1 VGTSITRA
9 RSLAYRHV
17 EEINMRKQLLLST
30 GIICLM
36 LAPAVSYGQAPGA
49 RGEEQKQMRPSE
61 AGKGAA
67 PQERGAERA
76 QERAQGAEQKA
87 QGAQGRE
94 ERGSG
99 SRQTEER
106 TKAAPSSERPSTA
119 SDDKRGRG
127 DDAKSSERAQD
138 SRQGGRD
145 AQTAREGKDAKDG
158 AKDSTKGRAEMDRDN
173 AARGKSSAEQEKSK
187 DGTTAAQKEREG
199 TTTTQKEQGR
209 DQRGDSSKNAA
220 EQGKDANR
228 PSTATD
234 STRTPPSSNAQNA
247 PTGSTNQPSQNQTTQ
262 SQTSQTQVSQQS
274 NISTEKQVRISQTLT
289 RERLA
294 PPERNL
300 NISIRIGETVP
311 QNVRFHRLP
320 PEIVSIEP
328 EYRDYEYFTTDD
340 DIVIVEPRTKRIVS
354 QVPRDASRIRAA
366 GGQPGTGSTSS
377 SSGYTGTVAAA
388 GGASPCRIMRRD
400 SAGNVTELTPQTV
413 GSTAQ
418 QESISVTVRVPGGAT
433 TAPISMSAADGQI
446 VVSGQGGADCMVT
459 IEPPAR

>member
-1 VGTSITRA
+1 
-9 RSLAYRHV
+9 V
-17 EEINMRKQLLLST
+17 EEINMGKQLLLST

-36 LAPAVSYGQAPGA
+36 LAPAVSYGQTPGG
-49 RGEEQKQMRPSE
+49 RGEEQKQMRPGD

-67 PQERGAERA
+67 SQERGAERA

-87 QGAQGRE
+87 QGAAGRE

-106 TKAAPSSERPSTA
+106 SKAAPSNERPSTA

-127 DDAKSSERAQD
+127 DDAKSSDRAQD
-138 SRQGGRD
+138 SRPGGRD
-145 AQTAREGKDAKDG
+145 AQTAREGKDNKDS

-247 PTGSTNQPSQNQTTQ
+247 PAGSTNQPGQSQTTQ
-262 SQTSQTQVSQQS
+262 SQTSQTQTSQQS

-311 QNVRFHRLP
+311 QSVRFHRLP

-340 DIVIVEPRTKRIVS
+340 EIVIVEPRTKRIVS

-366 GGQPGTGSTSS
+366 GGQPGTSGTSS
-377 SSGYTGTVAAA
+377 SGSYTSPVAAA

-433 TAPISMSAADGQI
+433 TAPISMGAPDGQI
-446 VVSGQGGADCMVT
+446 VVSGQSGADCMVT

>member
-1 VGTSITRA
+1 
-9 RSLAYRHV
+9 
-17 EEINMRKQLLLST
+17 MRKQLLLST

-36 LAPAVSYGQAPGA
+36 LAPAVSYGQTPGG
-49 RGEEQKQMRPSE
+49 RGEEQKQMRPGD

-67 PQERGAERA
+67 SQERGAERV

-87 QGAQGRE
+87 QGAAGRE
-94 ERGSG
+94 EKGAG
-99 SRQTEER
+99 SRRTEER
-106 TKAAPSSERPSTA
+106 GKAAPTTERPATA

-158 AKDSTKGRAEMDRDN
+158 AKDNAKGRAEMDRDN

-187 DGTTAAQKEREG
+187 DGTTAQREREG

-234 STRTPPSSNAQNA
+234 TTRTPPSSNAQNA
-247 PTGSTNQPSQNQTTQ
+247 PAGSTNQPGQSQTTQ

-274 NISTEKQVRISQTLT
+274 NISTEKQERISQTLT

-311 QNVRFHRLP
+311 PRVRFHRLP

-328 EYRDYEYFTTDD
+328 EYRDYEYFSTDD

-354 QVPRDASRIRAA
+354 QIPRDASRIRAA
-366 GGQPGTGSTSS
+366 GDQTGSSTPGAAG
-377 SSGYTGTVAAA
+377 GYTSTVAAA

-400 SAGNVTELTPQTV
+400 TAGNVTELTPQTV
-413 GSTAQ
+413 GSAAQ
-418 QESISVTVRVPGGAT
+418 QETISVTVRVPGGAT
-433 TAPISMSAADGQI
+433 TAPISMGAPDGQI

>member
-1 VGTSITRA
+1 
-9 RSLAYRHV
+9 
-17 EEINMRKQLLLST
+17 MRKQLLLST

-36 LAPAVSYGQAPGA
+36 LAPAVSYGQSPGA
-49 RGEEQKQMRPSE
+49 RGEEQKQMRPGE

-67 PQERGAERA
+67 SQERGAERV

-87 QGAQGRE
+87 QGAAGRE

-106 TKAAPSSERPSTA
+106 SKAAPSTERPATA

-127 DDAKSSERAQD
+127 DDAKSGDRAQD

-145 AQTAREGKDAKDG
+145 AQTAREGKDAKDN
-158 AKDSTKGRAEMDRDN
+158 AKGSAEMNRDN
-173 AARGKSSAEQEKSK
+173 ARGKSAAEQEKSR
-187 DGTTAAQKEREG
+187 DGTTAQKEREG
-199 TTTTQKEQGR
+199 TAATQKESGR
-209 DQRGDSSKNAA
+209 EQREGAKNAA
-220 EQGKDANR
+220 EQGKDADR

-234 STRTPPSSNAQNA
+234 STRTPPTNNAQTA
-247 PTGSTNQPSQNQTTQ
+247 PGGATTQ
-262 SQTSQTQVSQQS
+262 SQTSQQS
-274 NISTEKQVRISQTLT
+274 NVSTEKQVRISQTLT

-300 NISIRIGETVP
+300 SISIRIGETVP
-311 QNVRFHRLP
+311 RDVRFHRLP

-354 QVPRDASRIRAA
+354 QVPRDVSRIRAA
-366 GGQPGTGSTSS
+366 GGQPGSGSTD
-377 SSGYTGTVAAA
+377 SSGSYTGTVAAA

-400 SAGNVTELTPQTV
+400 TAGNVTELTPQTV

-418 QESISVTVRVPGGAT
+418 QEAISVTVRVPGGAT
-433 TAPISMSAADGQI
+433 TAPISMGSPDGQI
-446 VVSGQGGADCMVT
+446 VVSGQSGADCMVT
-459 IEPPAR
+459 IEPPTR

>member
-1 VGTSITRA
+1 
-9 RSLAYRHV
+9 
-17 EEINMRKQLLLST
+17 MRKQLLLST

-36 LAPAVSYGQAPGA
+36 LAPAVSYGQSPGG

-61 AGKGAA
+61 AGKGATS
-67 PQERGAERA
+67 QERGAERV

-87 QGAQGRE
+87 QGATGRE
-94 ERGSG
+94 EKGAG

-119 SDDKRGRG
+119 SDDKRGRS
-127 DDAKSSERAQD
+127 DDAKSGDRAQD

-145 AQTAREGKDAKDG
+145 AQTAREGKDAKDN
-158 AKDSTKGRAEMDRDN
+158 AKGSAEMNRDN
-173 AARGKSSAEQEKSK
+173 ARGKSTAEEKSK
-187 DGTTAAQKEREG
+187 DGTTAQKEREG
-199 TTTTQKEQGR
+199 TAASQKESGR
-209 DQRGDSSKNAA
+209 DQREGAKNAA

-234 STRTPPSSNAQNA
+234 SSRTPPTNNAQTA
-247 PTGSTNQPSQNQTTQ
+247 PSGAATQSQTTQ
-262 SQTSQTQVSQQS
+262 SQTSQTQVGQHS
-274 NISTEKQVRISQTLT
+274 NISTEKQTRISQTMT

-300 NISIRIGETVP
+300 NIAIRIGEPVP
-311 QNVRFHRLP
+311 PRVRFHRLP

-366 GGQPGTGSTSS
+366 GDQPGGGSTSS
-377 SSGYTGTVAAA
+377 SGSYTGTVAAA

-400 SAGNVTELTPQTV
+400 TAGNVTELTPQTV
-413 GSTAQ
+413 GAAAQ
-418 QESISVTVRVPGGAT
+418 QETISVMVRVPGGAT
-433 TAPISMSAADGQI
+433 TAPIALGASDGQI
-446 VVSGQGGADCMVT
+446 VVSGQSGADCMVV
-459 IEPPAR
+459 IESQTR

>member
-1 VGTSITRA
+1 
-9 RSLAYRHV
+9 
-17 EEINMRKQLLLST
+17 
-30 GIICLM
+30 
-36 LAPAVSYGQAPGA
+36 
-49 RGEEQKQMRPSE
+49 
-61 AGKGAA
+61 
-67 PQERGAERA
+67 
-76 QERAQGAEQKA
+76 
-87 QGAQGRE
+87 
-94 ERGSG
+94 
-99 SRQTEER
+99 
-106 TKAAPSSERPSTA
+106 
-119 SDDKRGRG
+119 
-127 DDAKSSERAQD
+127 
-138 SRQGGRD
+138 
-145 AQTAREGKDAKDG
+145 
-158 AKDSTKGRAEMDRDN
+158 
-173 AARGKSSAEQEKSK
+173 
-187 DGTTAAQKEREG
+187 
-199 TTTTQKEQGR
+199 
-209 DQRGDSSKNAA
+209 
-220 EQGKDANR
+220 
-228 PSTATD
+228 
-234 STRTPPSSNAQNA
+234 
-247 PTGSTNQPSQNQTTQ
+247 
-262 SQTSQTQVSQQS
+262 
-274 NISTEKQVRISQTLT
+274 VRISQTLT

>member
-1 VGTSITRA
+1 
-9 RSLAYRHV
+9 
-17 EEINMRKQLLLST
+17 MRKQLLLST
-30 GIICLM
+30 GIVCLM
-36 LAPAVSYGQAPGA
+36 LAPAVSFGQAPGA

-67 PQERGAERA
+67 SQERGAERT
-76 QERAQGAEQKA
+76 QERARGAEQKA
-87 QGAQGRE
+87 QGAAGRE

-106 TKAAPSSERPSTA
+106 SKAAPSGERPATA
-119 SDDKRGRG
+119 SDESKRGRG
-127 DDAKSSERAQD
+127 DDAKSRERAQD

-145 AQTAREGKDAKDG
+145 AQTAREGKDAKD
-158 AKDSTKGRAEMDRDN
+158 STKGRADMDRDN

-187 DGTTAAQKEREG
+187 AGTTAAQKEREG
-199 TTTTQKEQGR
+199 TTTTQKEPGR
-209 DQRGDSSKNAA
+209 DQRDSSKGAA
-220 EQGKDANR
+220 EQGKDASR

-234 STRTPPSSNAQNA
+234 TTRTPPSTNAQTA
-247 PTGSTNQPSQNQTTQ
+247 PGGATTQSQTTQ
-262 SQTSQTQVSQQS
+262 SQTGQQS
-274 NISTEKQVRISQTLT
+274 NISTDKQVRISQTLT

-311 QNVRFHRLP
+311 QSVRFHRLP

-366 GGQPGTGSTSS
+366 GGESGTTSS
-377 SSGYTGTVAAA
+377 SGGYASSVAAA

-400 SAGNVTELTPQTV
+400 TAGNVTELTPQTV
-413 GSTAQ
+413 GAAAQ
-418 QESISVTVRVPGGAT
+418 QEAISVTVRVPGGAT
-433 TAPISMSAADGQI
+433 TAPISMGAPDGQI
-446 VVSGQGGADCMVT
+446 VVSGQSGADCMVT

>member
-1 VGTSITRA
+1 
-9 RSLAYRHV
+9 
-17 EEINMRKQLLLST
+17 MRKQLLLST

-49 RGEEQKQMRPSE
+49 RGEEQKQMRPGD

-67 PQERGAERA
+67 SQERGAERV

-87 QGAQGRE
+87 QGAAGRE
-94 ERGSG
+94 EKGAG

-106 TKAAPSSERPSTA
+106 GKAAPTPERPSTA

-127 DDAKSSERAQD
+127 DDAKSSDRAQD
-138 SRQGGRD
+138 SHQGGRD

-247 PTGSTNQPSQNQTTQ
+247 PAGSTNQPGQSQTTQ
-262 SQTSQTQVSQQS
+262 SQTSQTQTSQQS
-274 NISTEKQVRISQTLT
+274 SISTEKQVRISQTLT

-311 QNVRFHRLP
+311 QSVRFHRLP

-328 EYRDYEYFTTDD
+328 EYRDYEYFSTDD

-377 SSGYTGTVAAA
+377 SGGYTGTVAAA

-400 SAGNVTELTPQTV
+400 SAGNVTELMPQTV

>member
-1 VGTSITRA
+1 
-9 RSLAYRHV
+9 V

-36 LAPAVSYGQAPGA
+36 LAPAVSYGQTPGG
-49 RGEEQKQMRPSE
+49 RGEEQKQMRPSD

-67 PQERGAERA
+67 SQERGAERV

-87 QGAQGRE
+87 QGAAGRE
-94 ERGSG
+94 EKGAG

-106 TKAAPSSERPSTA
+106 GKAAPTPERPSAA

-145 AQTAREGKDAKDG
+145 AQTAREGKDAKDS

-209 DQRGDSSKNAA
+209 DHRGDSSKNAA

-234 STRTPPSSNAQNA
+234 TTRTPPSNNAQTA
-247 PTGSTNQPSQNQTTQ
+247 PSGATTQSQTTQ

-294 PPERNL
+294 APERNL

-311 QNVRFHRLP
+311 QSVRFHRLP

-328 EYRDYEYFTTDD
+328 EYRDYEYFSTDD

-366 GGQPGTGSTSS
+366 GGQGGTGSTSS
-377 SSGYTGTVAAA
+377 SGGYTGTVAAA

-400 SAGNVTELTPQTV
+400 SAGNVAELTPQTV

>member
-1 VGTSITRA
+1 
-9 RSLAYRHV
+9 
-17 EEINMRKQLLLST
+17 MRKQLLLST

-36 LAPAVSYGQAPGA
+36 LAPAVSYGQTPGG
-49 RGEEQKQMRPSE
+49 RGEEQKQMRPAES
-61 AGKGAA
+61 GKGAA
-67 PQERGAERA
+67 SQERGAERA
-76 QERAQGAEQKA
+76 QERGQGAEQRR
-87 QGAQGRE
+87 QGAAGREDRGAGSRQSE
-94 ERGSG
+94 ERG
-99 SRQTEER
+99 
-106 TKAAPSSERPSTA
+106 KAAPSSERPATA

-127 DDAKSSERAQD
+127 EDAKSRERAQD

-145 AQTAREGKDAKDG
+145 AQTAREGKDAKD
-158 AKDSTKGRAEMDRDN
+158 SKGSAEMDRDK
-173 AARGKSSAEQEKSK
+173 ARGKSTAEQEKSK
-187 DGTTAAQKEREG
+187 AGTTATQKEREG

-209 DQRGDSSKNAA
+209 DQRDSSKDAA
-220 EQGKDANR
+220 ERDKDADR

-234 STRTPPSSNAQNA
+234 TTRTPPS
-247 PTGSTNQPSQNQTTQ
+247 GQTTQ
-262 SQTSQTQVSQQS
+262 SQTGQTQAGQQS

-294 PPERNL
+294 PPQRNL
-300 NISIRIGETVP
+300 NIAIRIGEPVP
-311 QNVRFHRLP
+311 RNVRFHRLP
-320 PEIVSIEP
+320 REIVAIEP

-366 GGQPGTGSTSS
+366 GGETGTGSTSGTAGA
-377 SSGYTGTVAAA
+377 GYTSSMAAA

-418 QESISVTVRVPGGAT
+418 QESISVTVRVPGGAA
-433 TAPISMSAADGQI
+433 TAPISMGAPDGQI
-446 VVSGQGGADCMVT
+446 VVSGQSGADCMVT

>member
-1 VGTSITRA
+1 
-9 RSLAYRHV
+9 V
-17 EEINMRKQLLLST
+17 EEITMRKQLLLST

-36 LAPAVSYGQAPGA
+36 LAPAVSYGQGPGA
-49 RGEEQKQMRPSE
+49 RGEEQKQMRPGE

-67 PQERGAERA
+67 SQERGADRV

-87 QGAQGRE
+87 QGAAGRE

-99 SRQTEER
+99 SRHTEER
-106 TKAAPSSERPSTA
+106 GKAAPTTDRPATA

-127 DDAKSSERAQD
+127 DDAKSSDRAQD

-145 AQTAREGKDAKDG
+145 AQTAREGKDAKD

-199 TTTTQKEQGR
+199 TTTRQKESGR
-209 DQRGDSSKNAA
+209 DQRDSAKDAA

-228 PSTATD
+228 PATATD
-234 STRTPPSSNAQNA
+234 STRTPPANNAQTA
-247 PTGSTNQPSQNQTTQ
+247 PSGATTQSQTTQ
-262 SQTSQTQVSQQS
+262 SQTGQTQVGQQS
-274 NISTEKQVRISQTLT
+274 NITTEKQVRISQTLT

-300 NISIRIGETVP
+300 NIAIRIGEPVP
-311 QNVRFHRLP
+311 PRVRFHRLP

-328 EYRDYEYFTTDD
+328 EYRDYEYFSTDD

-366 GGQPGTGSTSS
+366 GGQPGTSGTSS
-377 SSGYTGTVAAA
+377 SGGYTSSVAAA

-400 SAGNVTELTPQTV
+400 TAGNVTELTPQTV
-413 GSTAQ
+413 GSAAQ
-418 QESISVTVRVPGGAT
+418 QEAISVTVRVPGGAT
-433 TAPISMSAADGQI
+433 TAPISMGASDGQI
-446 VVSGQGGADCMVT
+446 VVSGQSGADCMVT

>member
-1 VGTSITRA
+1 
-9 RSLAYRHV
+9 
-17 EEINMRKQLLLST
+17 MRKQLLLST

-36 LAPAVSYGQAPGA
+36 LAPAVSFGQAPEG

-67 PQERGAERA
+67 SQERGAERMH
-76 QERAQGAEQKA
+76 ERTQGAEQKT
-87 QGAQGRE
+87 QGAAGRE
-94 ERGSG
+94 EKGAG
-99 SRQTEER
+99 SRQTEEKS
-106 TKAAPSSERPSTA
+106 KAAPSSERPSTA

-127 DDAKSSERAQD
+127 DDAKASERAQD
-138 SRQGGRD
+138 SRQGRD
-145 AQTAREGKDAKDG
+145 AQTAREGKDSN
-158 AKDSTKGRAEMDRDN
+158 KDSSKGRAETDRDN
-173 AARGKSSAEQEKSK
+173 TTRSKSTAEQEKSK
-187 DGTTAAQKEREG
+187 DGTTAQREREG

-209 DQRGDSSKNAA
+209 DQREGAKEGAKNAA

-234 STRTPPSSNAQNA
+234 TTRTQPSNNAQNA
-247 PTGSTNQPSQNQTTQ
+247 PAGSTSQTTQ

-274 NISTEKQVRISQTLT
+274 NISSEKQVRISQTLT

-300 NISIRIGETVP
+300 NIAIRIGEPVP
-311 QNVRFHRLP
+311 QSVRFHRLP

-328 EYRDYEYFTTDD
+328 EYRDYEYFSTDD

-354 QVPRDASRIRAA
+354 QIPRDASRIRAA
-366 GGQPGTGSTSS
+366 GDQTGSGSTSS
-377 SSGYTGTVAAA
+377 AGGYTSSVAAA

-400 SAGNVTELTPQTV
+400 TAGNVTELTPQTV

-418 QESISVTVRVPGGAT
+418 QEAISVTVRVPGGAT
-433 TAPISMSAADGQI
+433 TAPISMGAPDGQI
-446 VVSGQGGADCMVT
+446 VVSGQSSADCMVT
-459 IEPPAR
+459 IEPPAK

>member
-1 VGTSITRA
+1 
-9 RSLAYRHV
+9 
-17 EEINMRKQLLLST
+17 MRKQLLLST
-30 GIICLM
+30 GIVCLM

-67 PQERGAERA
+67 SQERGAERV

-87 QGAQGRE
+87 QGAAGRE

-145 AQTAREGKDAKDG
+145 AQTAREGKDAN
-158 AKDSTKGRAEMDRDN
+158 KDSTKGRAEMDRDN

-209 DQRGDSSKNAA
+209 DQRDGAKDTA
-220 EQGKDANR
+220 EQSKDANR
-228 PSTATD
+228 PASATD
-234 STRTPPSSNAQNA
+234 STRTQPSNNAQTA
-247 PTGSTNQPSQNQTTQ
+247 PSGATTQSQTTQ
-262 SQTSQTQVSQQS
+262 SQTGQTQVGQQS

-300 NISIRIGETVP
+300 NIAIRIGETVP
-311 QNVRFHRLP
+311 RNVRFHRLP

-328 EYRDYEYFTTDD
+328 EYRDYEYFSTDD

-354 QVPRDASRIRAA
+354 QIPRDASRIRAA
-366 GGQPGTGSTSS
+366 GGQGGSSGTSS
-377 SSGYTGTVAAA
+377 SSGYTSSVAAA

-400 SAGNVTELTPQTV
+400 TAGNVTELTPQTV
-413 GSTAQ
+413 GSAAQ
-418 QESISVTVRVPGGAT
+418 QEAISVTVRVPGGAT
-433 TAPISMSAADGQI
+433 TPPISMGAPDGQI
-446 VVSGQGGADCMVT
+446 VVSGQSGADCTVT

>member
-1 VGTSITRA
+1 
-9 RSLAYRHV
+9 
-17 EEINMRKQLLLST
+17 MRKQLLLST

-36 LAPAVSYGQAPGA
+36 LAPAVSYGQSPGA
-49 RGEEQKQMRPSE
+49 RGEEQKQMRPGE

-67 PQERGAERA
+67 SQERGAERV

-87 QGAQGRE
+87 QGAAGRE

-106 TKAAPSSERPSTA
+106 SKAAPSTERPATA

-127 DDAKSSERAQD
+127 DDAKSGDRAQD

-145 AQTAREGKDAKDG
+145 AQTAREGKDAKDN
-158 AKDSTKGRAEMDRDN
+158 AKGSAEMNRDN
-173 AARGKSSAEQEKSK
+173 ARGKSAAEQEKSR
-187 DGTTAAQKEREG
+187 DGTTAQKEREG
-199 TTTTQKEQGR
+199 TAATQKESGR
-209 DQRGDSSKNAA
+209 EQREGAKNAA

-234 STRTPPSSNAQNA
+234 STRTPPTNNAQTA
-247 PTGSTNQPSQNQTTQ
+247 PGGATTQ
-262 SQTSQTQVSQQS
+262 SQTSQQS
-274 NISTEKQVRISQTLT
+274 NVSTEKQVRISQTLT

-311 QNVRFHRLP
+311 RDVRFHRLP

-354 QVPRDASRIRAA
+354 QVPRDVSRIRAA
-366 GGQPGTGSTSS
+366 GGQPGSGSTD
-377 SSGYTGTVAAA
+377 SSGSYTGTVAAA

-400 SAGNVTELTPQTV
+400 TAGNVTELTPQTV

-418 QESISVTVRVPGGAT
+418 QEAISVTVRVPGGAT
-433 TAPISMSAADGQI
+433 TAPISMGSPDGQI
-446 VVSGQGGADCMVT
+446 VVSGQSGADCMVT
-459 IEPPAR
+459 IEPPTR

>member
-1 VGTSITRA
+1 
-9 RSLAYRHV
+9 
-17 EEINMRKQLLLST
+17 MRKQLLLST

-36 LAPAVSYGQAPGA
+36 LAPAVSYGQSPGA
-49 RGEEQKQMRPSE
+49 RGEEQKQMRPGE

-67 PQERGAERA
+67 SQERGAERV

-87 QGAQGRE
+87 QGATGRE

-106 TKAAPSSERPSTA
+106 SKAAPSTERPATA

-127 DDAKSSERAQD
+127 DDAKSGDRAQD

-145 AQTAREGKDAKDG
+145 AQTAREGKDAKDN
-158 AKDSTKGRAEMDRDN
+158 AKGSAEMNRDN
-173 AARGKSSAEQEKSK
+173 ARGKSAAEQEKSR
-187 DGTTAAQKEREG
+187 DGTTAQKEREG
-199 TTTTQKEQGR
+199 TAATQKESGR
-209 DQRGDSSKNAA
+209 EQREGAKNAA

-234 STRTPPSSNAQNA
+234 STRTPPTNNAQTA
-247 PTGSTNQPSQNQTTQ
+247 PGGATTQ
-262 SQTSQTQVSQQS
+262 SQTSQQS
-274 NISTEKQVRISQTLT
+274 NVSTEKQVRISQTLT

-300 NISIRIGETVP
+300 SISIRIGETVP
-311 QNVRFHRLP
+311 RDVRFHRLP

-354 QVPRDASRIRAA
+354 QVPRDVSRIRAA
-366 GGQPGTGSTSS
+366 GGQPGSGSTD
-377 SSGYTGTVAAA
+377 SSGSYTGTVAAA

-400 SAGNVTELTPQTV
+400 TAGNVTELTPQTV

-418 QESISVTVRVPGGAT
+418 QEAISVTVRVPGGAT
-433 TAPISMSAADGQI
+433 TAPISMGSPDGQI
-446 VVSGQGGADCMVT
+446 VVSGQSGADCMVT
-459 IEPPAR
+459 IEPPTR

>member
-1 VGTSITRA
+1 
-9 RSLAYRHV
+9 
-17 EEINMRKQLLLST
+17 MRKQLLLST

-36 LAPAVSYGQAPGA
+36 LAPAVSYGQSPGA
-49 RGEEQKQMRPSE
+49 RGEEQKQMRPGE

-67 PQERGAERA
+67 SQERGAERV

-87 QGAQGRE
+87 QGAAGRE

-106 TKAAPSSERPSTA
+106 SKAAPSTERPATA

-127 DDAKSSERAQD
+127 DDAKSGDRAQD

-145 AQTAREGKDAKDG
+145 AQTAREGKDAKDN
-158 AKDSTKGRAEMDRDN
+158 AKGSAEMNRDN
-173 AARGKSSAEQEKSK
+173 ARGKSAAEQEKSR
-187 DGTTAAQKEREG
+187 DGTTAQKEREG
-199 TTTTQKEQGR
+199 TAATQKESGR
-209 DQRGDSSKNAA
+209 EQREGAKNAA

-234 STRTPPSSNAQNA
+234 STRTPPTNNAQTA
-247 PTGSTNQPSQNQTTQ
+247 PGGATTQ
-262 SQTSQTQVSQQS
+262 SQTSQQS
-274 NISTEKQVRISQTLT
+274 NVSTEKQVRISQTLT

-300 NISIRIGETVP
+300 SISIRIGETVP
-311 QNVRFHRLP
+311 RDVRFHRLP

-354 QVPRDASRIRAA
+354 QVPRDVSRIRAT
-366 GGQPGTGSTSS
+366 GGQPGSGSTD
-377 SSGYTGTVAAA
+377 SSGSYTGTVAAA

-400 SAGNVTELTPQTV
+400 TAGNVTELTPQTV

-418 QESISVTVRVPGGAT
+418 QEAISVTVRVPGGAT
-433 TAPISMSAADGQI
+433 TAPISMGSPDGQI
-446 VVSGQGGADCMVT
+446 VVSGQSGADCMVT
-459 IEPPAR
+459 IEPPTR

>member
-1 VGTSITRA
+1 
-9 RSLAYRHV
+9 
-17 EEINMRKQLLLST
+17 MRKQLLLST

-36 LAPAVSYGQAPGA
+36 LAPAVSYGQAPGG
-49 RGEEQKQMRPSE
+49 RGEEQKQTRPGE

-67 PQERGAERA
+67 SQERGAERV
-76 QERAQGAEQKA
+76 QERAPGAEQKA
-87 QGAQGRE
+87 QGATGRE
-94 ERGSG
+94 EKGAG

-106 TKAAPSSERPSTA
+106 GKAAPTTERPATA

-145 AQTAREGKDAKDG
+145 AQTARDGKDAKDG

-187 DGTTAAQKEREG
+187 DGTTAQKEREG

-209 DQRGDSSKNAA
+209 DQREGAKNAA

-228 PSTATD
+228 PATA
-234 STRTPPSSNAQNA
+234 
-247 PTGSTNQPSQNQTTQ
+247 TTQ
-262 SQTSQTQVSQQS
+262 SQTSQTQTSQQS

-311 QNVRFHRLP
+311 QSVRFHRLP

-328 EYRDYEYFTTDD
+328 EYRDYEYFSTDD

-366 GGQPGTGSTSS
+366 GGQPGPGTSS

-433 TAPISMSAADGQI
+433 TAPISMGAPDGQI
-446 VVSGQGGADCMVT
+446 VVSGQSGADCMVT

>member
-1 VGTSITRA
+1 
-9 RSLAYRHV
+9 
-17 EEINMRKQLLLST
+17 MRKQLLLST

-36 LAPAVSYGQAPGA
+36 LAPAVSYGQSPGA
-49 RGEEQKQMRPSE
+49 RGEEQKQMRPGE

-67 PQERGAERA
+67 SQERGAERV

-87 QGAQGRE
+87 QGAAGRE

-106 TKAAPSSERPSTA
+106 SKAAPSTERPATA

-127 DDAKSSERAQD
+127 DDAKSGDRAQD

-145 AQTAREGKDAKDG
+145 AQTAREGKDAKDN
-158 AKDSTKGRAEMDRDN
+158 AKGSAEMNRDN
-173 AARGKSSAEQEKSK
+173 ARGKSAAEQEKSR
-187 DGTTAAQKEREG
+187 DGTTAQKEREG
-199 TTTTQKEQGR
+199 TAATQKESGR
-209 DQRGDSSKNAA
+209 EQREGSKNAA

-234 STRTPPSSNAQNA
+234 STRTPPTNNAQTA
-247 PTGSTNQPSQNQTTQ
+247 PGGATTQ
-262 SQTSQTQVSQQS
+262 SQTSQQS
-274 NISTEKQVRISQTLT
+274 NVSTEKQVRISQTLT

-300 NISIRIGETVP
+300 SISIRIGETVP
-311 QNVRFHRLP
+311 RDVRFHRLP

-354 QVPRDASRIRAA
+354 QVPRDVSRIRAA
-366 GGQPGTGSTSS
+366 GGQPGSGSTD
-377 SSGYTGTVAAA
+377 SSGSYTGTVAAA

-400 SAGNVTELTPQTV
+400 TAGNVTELTPQTV

-418 QESISVTVRVPGGAT
+418 QEAISVTVRVPGGAT
-433 TAPISMSAADGQI
+433 TAPISMGSPDGQI
-446 VVSGQGGADCMVT
+446 VVSGQSGADCMVT
-459 IEPPAR
+459 IEPPTR

>member
-1 VGTSITRA
+1 
-9 RSLAYRHV
+9 
-17 EEINMRKQLLLST
+17 MRKQLLLST

-61 AGKGAA
+61 GGKGAA
-67 PQERGAERA
+67 SQERGAERA
-76 QERAQGAEQKA
+76 QERGQGAEHKA
-87 QGAQGRE
+87 QGAAGRE
-94 ERGSG
+94 EKGVG

-106 TKAAPSSERPSTA
+106 GKAAPTTERPATA
-119 SDDKRGRG
+119 SDDKRGRN

-138 SRQGGRD
+138 SRHSGRD
-145 AQTAREGKDAKDG
+145 AQPAREGRD
-158 AKDSTKGRAEMDRDN
+158 AKDSTKDTSKGSAEMNRDN

-187 DGTTAAQKEREG
+187 DGTTAAQKGHEG
-199 TTTTQKEQGR
+199 TTTTQKEPGR
-209 DQRGDSSKNAA
+209 DQREGAKNAA
-220 EQGKDANR
+220 EQGKDASR

-234 STRTPPSSNAQNA
+234 TTRTQPSTNAQTA
-247 PTGSTNQPSQNQTTQ
+247 PGGATTQ
-262 SQTSQTQVSQQS
+262 SQTTQTQTGQTQTSQQS
-274 NISTEKQVRISQTLT
+274 NISTDKQVRISQTLT

-311 QNVRFHRLP
+311 PSVRFHRLP

-366 GGQPGTGSTSS
+366 ESGTGSTSS
-377 SSGYTGTVAAA
+377 TAGGYTGSVAAA

-413 GSTAQ
+413 GAAGQ
-418 QESISVTVRVPGGAT
+418 QEAISVTVRVPGGAT

>member
-1 VGTSITRA
+1 
-9 RSLAYRHV
+9 
-17 EEINMRKQLLLST
+17 MRKQLLLST

-36 LAPAVSYGQAPGA
+36 LAPAVSYGQSPGA
-49 RGEEQKQMRPSE
+49 RGEEQKQMRPGE

-67 PQERGAERA
+67 SQERGAERV

-87 QGAQGRE
+87 QGAAGRE

-106 TKAAPSSERPSTA
+106 SKAAPSTERPATA

-127 DDAKSSERAQD
+127 DDAKSGDRAQD

-145 AQTAREGKDAKDG
+145 AQTAREGKDAKDN
-158 AKDSTKGRAEMDRDN
+158 AKGSAEMNRDN
-173 AARGKSSAEQEKSK
+173 ARGKSAAEQEKSR
-187 DGTTAAQKEREG
+187 DGTTAQKEREG
-199 TTTTQKEQGR
+199 TAATQKESGR
-209 DQRGDSSKNAA
+209 EQREGAKNAA

-234 STRTPPSSNAQNA
+234 STRTPPTNNAQTA
-247 PTGSTNQPSQNQTTQ
+247 PGGATTQ
-262 SQTSQTQVSQQS
+262 SQTSQQS
-274 NISTEKQVRISQTLT
+274 NVSTEKQVRISQTLT

-300 NISIRIGETVP
+300 SISIRIGETVP
-311 QNVRFHRLP
+311 RDVRFHRLP

-354 QVPRDASRIRAA
+354 QVPRDVSRIRAA
-366 GGQPGTGSTSS
+366 GGQPGSGSTD
-377 SSGYTGTVAAA
+377 SSGSYTGTVAAA

-400 SAGNVTELTPQTV
+400 TAGNVTELTPQTV

-418 QESISVTVRVPGGAT
+418 QEAISVTVRVPGGAT
-433 TAPISMSAADGQI
+433 TAPISMGAPDGQI
-446 VVSGQGGADCMVT
+446 VVSGQSGADCMVT
-459 IEPPAR
+459 IEPPTR

>member
-1 VGTSITRA
+1 
-9 RSLAYRHV
+9 V
-17 EEINMRKQLLLST
+17 EEITMRKQLLLST
-30 GIICLM
+30 GIVCLM
-36 LAPAVSYGQAPGA
+36 LAPAVSYGQTPGG
-49 RGEEQKQMRPSE
+49 RGEEQKQMRPSD

-67 PQERGAERA
+67 SQERGAERA

-87 QGAQGRE
+87 QGAAGRE

-106 TKAAPSSERPSTA
+106 SKAAPSNERPSTA

-127 DDAKSSERAQD
+127 DDAKSSDRAQD
-138 SRQGGRD
+138 SRPGGRD
-145 AQTAREGKDAKDG
+145 AQTAREGKDNKDS

-247 PTGSTNQPSQNQTTQ
+247 PAGSTNQPGQSQTTQ
-262 SQTSQTQVSQQS
+262 SQTSQTQTSQQS

-311 QNVRFHRLP
+311 QSVRFHRLP

-328 EYRDYEYFTTDD
+328 EYRDYEYFSTDD

-354 QVPRDASRIRAA
+354 QIPRDASRIRAA
-366 GGQPGTGSTSS
+366 GGQGGTGSTSS
-377 SSGYTGTVAAA
+377 SGGYTSSVAAA

-433 TAPISMSAADGQI
+433 TAPISMGAPDGQV
-446 VVSGQGGADCMVT
+446 VVSGQSGADCMVT

>member
-1 VGTSITRA
+1 
-9 RSLAYRHV
+9 
-17 EEINMRKQLLLST
+17 MRKQLLLST

-36 LAPAVSYGQAPGA
+36 LAPAVSFGQAPGG

-67 PQERGAERA
+67 SQERGAERV
-76 QERAQGAEQKA
+76 QERGQGAEQKA
-87 QGAQGRE
+87 QGGRE

-106 TKAAPSSERPSTA
+106 GKAAPSSERPATA

-145 AQTAREGKDAKDG
+145 AHEGKD
-158 AKDSTKGRAEMDRDN
+158 AKDSTKGRAETDRDN
-173 AARGKSSAEQEKSK
+173 AARGRSSAEQEKSK

-199 TTTTQKEQGR
+199 TTTTQREPGR
-209 DQRGDSSKNAA
+209 DQRDGAKNAA
-220 EQGKDANR
+220 EQGKDSNR

-234 STRTPPSSNAQNA
+234 STRTPPANNAQT
-247 PTGSTNQPSQNQTTQ
+247 TGPGGATTQSQTTQ
-262 SQTSQTQVSQQS
+262 SQTSQTQVSQHA

-300 NISIRIGETVP
+300 NIAIRIGEPVP
-311 QNVRFHRLP
+311 QSVRFHRLP

-366 GGQPGTGSTSS
+366 GNQPGSGSTSS
-377 SSGYTGTVAAA
+377 SGDYTGTVAAA

-413 GSTAQ
+413 GAAAQ
-418 QESISVTVRVPGGAT
+418 QETISVMVRVPGGAT
-433 TAPISMSAADGQI
+433 TAPIALGAPDGQI
-446 VVSGQGGADCMVT
+446 VVSGQSGADCMVT
-459 IEPPAR
+459 IEPPPR

>member
-1 VGTSITRA
+1 
-9 RSLAYRHV
+9 
-17 EEINMRKQLLLST
+17 MRKQLLLST

-36 LAPAVSYGQAPGA
+36 LAPAVSYGQTPGA
-49 RGEEQKQMRPSE
+49 RGEEQKQMRPGE

-67 PQERGAERA
+67 SQERGAERV

-87 QGAQGRE
+87 QGAAGRE
-94 ERGSG
+94 EKGAG

-106 TKAAPSSERPSTA
+106 SKASPSSERPATA

-127 DDAKSSERAQD
+127 DDTKSGDRAQD

-145 AQTAREGKDAKDG
+145 AQTAREGKD
-158 AKDSTKGRAEMDRDN
+158 SKGSAEMDRDK
-173 AARGKSSAEQEKSK
+173 ARGKSTAEQEKSK

-199 TTTTQKEQGR
+199 TTTTQKESGR
-209 DQRGDSSKNAA
+209 DQRDGAKSAA
-220 EQGKDANR
+220 ERDKDTGR

-234 STRTPPSSNAQNA
+234 TTRTQPPTSAQGA
-247 PTGSTNQPSQNQTTQ
+247 PAGSTTQTIQ
-262 SQTSQTQVSQQS
+262 SKTGQTQAGQQS

-300 NISIRIGETVP
+300 NISIRIGEPVP
-311 QNVRFHRLP
+311 RSVRFHRLP

-366 GGQPGTGSTSS
+366 GGASDTGSTTGTA
-377 SSGYTGTVAAA
+377 GYTSSMAAA

-400 SAGNVTELTPQTV
+400 TAGNVTELTPQTV

-418 QESISVTVRVPGGAT
+418 QEAISVTVRVPGGAT
-433 TAPISMSAADGQI
+433 TAPISMGAPDGQI
-446 VVSGQGGADCMVT
+446 VVSGQSGADCMVT
-459 IEPPAR
+459 IEPPTR